1 MSRGHCLFCCHKT
14 REEII
19 KGVFGDLFSGFIESI
34 LSVLESR
41 YGFTVRLTEEKSD
54 TDGFSVGCGVRQ
66 VLEFERRVSV
76 GEEQRTWALKAG
88 FGEYSLL
95 GIPGAEASLVLGVQ
109 QRRTE
114 DSRL

>member
-1 MSRGHCLFCCHKT
+1 MF
-14 REEII
+14 E
-19 KGVFGDLFSGFIESI
+19 DLSSGFIESI

-88 FGEYSLL
+88 VGEYSLL
-95 GIPGAEASLVLGVQ
+95 GIPGAEASLVLGFQ